1 MSSTPISS
9 DIATLQAIVTAQQER
24 LAARDAEIEHLK
36 LVITKLR
43 RMHFGQRSEQLD
55 ETAGQLELAL
65 EELEAVRAERTE
77 AQAPA
82 AEAEPVKRVSRKPLP
97 DHLPRESIEHLPG
110 ECVCPDCGGVLKKLG
125 EDVSETLEY
134 VPEHFKVIRHVRP
147 KLACTACDT
156 IVQALAASW
165 PIARGLAGPGLLAHV
180 LVAKY
185 CDHLPLYR
193 QSEIYARSGVDLE
206 RSTLAD

>member
-82 AEAEPVKRVSRKPLP
+82 AEAEPVKRASRKPLP
-97 DHLPRESIEHLPG
+97 DHLESPR
-110 ECVCPDCGGVLKKLG
+110 
-125 EDVSETLEY
+125 VS
-134 VPEHFKVIRHVRP
+134 
-147 KLACTACDT
+147 
-156 IVQALAASW
+156 
-165 PIARGLAGPGLLAHV
+165 
-180 LVAKY
+180 
-185 CDHLPLYR
+185 
-193 QSEIYARSGVDLE
+193 
-206 RSTLAD
+206 